1 MGLQV
6 VKRNGEKED
15 VRFDA
20 IQEKL
25 ARLSEG
31 LNQDWVDPGLVTKLV
46 IEGLYDGVTT
56 TELDELAAET
66 AASLASQHP
75 DYSKLAARICVD
87 NLHRSTK
94 NVFSEVVSDLRNY
107 MDSESG
113 KHAPL
118 ISEEVYNII
127 MENKDVLDAHV
138 DYNRDHNYDYFGF
151 KTLERSYLLRLD
163 GKVAERPQHMIMRVA
178 VGIHHGNI
186 EKALET
192 YDLMSEGS
200 VSYTHL
206 TLPTTPYV

>member
-1 MGLQV
+1 MLHAQRDSNQGDREMGLQV

-25 ARLSEG
+25 SRLSEG
-31 LNQDWVDPGLVTKLV
+31 LNDDWVDPGMVTKLV

-94 NVFSEVVSDLRNY
+94 NVFSDVISDLRNFV
-107 MDSESG
+107 DPESG

-118 ISEEVYNII
+118 ISEEVY
-127 MENKDVLDAHV
+127 DLS
-138 DYNRDHNYDYFGF
+138 
-151 KTLERSYLLRLD
+151 L
-163 GKVAERPQHMIMRVA
+163 
-178 VGIHHGNI
+178 IHI
-186 EKALET
+186 
-192 YDLMSEGS
+192 
-200 VSYTHL
+200 
-206 TLPTTPYV
+206 

>member
-25 ARLSEG
+25 SRLSEG

-66 AASLASQHP
+66 AASLAAQHP

-94 NVFSEVVSDLRNY
+94 DVFTDVVSDLRN
-107 MDSESG
+107 SG
-113 KHAPL
+113 
-118 ISEEVYNII
+118 
-127 MENKDVLDAHV
+127 
-138 DYNRDHNYDYFGF
+138 
-151 KTLERSYLLRLD
+151 
-163 GKVAERPQHMIMRVA
+163 
-178 VGIHHGNI
+178 
-186 EKALET
+186 
-192 YDLMSEGS
+192 
-200 VSYTHL
+200 
-206 TLPTTPYV
+206 

>member
-25 ARLSEG
+25 LRRSEG
-31 LNQDWVDPGLVTKLV
+31 LNQDWVDPGMVSKLV

-66 AASLASQHP
+66 AASLAAQHP

-94 NVFSEVVSDLRNY
+94 DIFSDVISDLRNY
-107 MDSESG
+107 IDPESG

-118 ISEEVYNII
+118 ISEEVYDII
-127 MENKDVLDAHV
+127 MKNKDVLNAHI
-138 DYNRDHNYDYFGF
+138 DYERDHNYDY
-151 KTLERSYLLRLD
+151 LSL
-163 GKVAERPQHMIMRVA
+163 
-178 VGIHHGNI
+178 IHI
-186 EKALET
+186 
-192 YDLMSEGS
+192 
-200 VSYTHL
+200 
-206 TLPTTPYV
+206 

>member
-6 VKRNGEKED
+6 VKRNGDKDD

-25 ARLSEG
+25 SRLSEG
-31 LNQDWVDPGLVTKLV
+31 LNDDWVDPGMVTKLV

-94 NVFSEVVSDLRNY
+94 NVFSDVVSDLRNFV
-107 MDSESG
+107 DPESG

-118 ISEEVYNII
+118 ISEEVYDII
-127 MENKDVLDAHV
+127 MSNKEN
-138 DYNRDHNYDYFGF
+138 
-151 KTLERSYLLRLD
+151 RL
-163 GKVAERPQHMIMRVA
+163 
-178 VGIHHGNI
+178 IH
-186 EKALET
+186 
-192 YDLMSEGS
+192 
-200 VSYTHL
+200 
-206 TLPTTPYV
+206 